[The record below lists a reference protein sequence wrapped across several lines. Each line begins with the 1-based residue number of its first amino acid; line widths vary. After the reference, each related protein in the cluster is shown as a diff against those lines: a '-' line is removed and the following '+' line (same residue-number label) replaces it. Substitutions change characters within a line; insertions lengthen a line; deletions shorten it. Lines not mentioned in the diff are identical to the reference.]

1 MTPWPVLLLIEVM
14 KATDTRAARG
24 LFAAIALL
32 GVGAV
37 ALSQASDASLETFV
51 SGVGIPLTVLLPVV
65 AVLAVTGDW
74 NGRSALATFT
84 QTPRRLLVLTA
95 RLVAIVGLVLGVALV
110 TAAAA
115 ALAFVVLHPDL
126 LATTDW
132 WAVTT
137 AAGGVVAL
145 AVAAALTGTAVGS
158 LLLNTP
164 LAIVVT
170 MLLPLTFDIAAA
182 LLVPTA
188 APWISTLAFAAW
200 LAQPHPGWADGPGHI
215 PGAGQAL
222 TSLLLWVVLPLGLGW
237 WRQLR
242 RDVS

>member
-1 MTPWPVLLLIEVM
+1 MTPWSVLLRIEIL

-24 LFAAIALL
+24 LFATIALL
-32 GVGAV
+32 GVGTV
-37 ALSQASDASLETFV
+37 ALSQTSGTSLETFV
-51 SGVGIPLTVLLPVV
+51 GGVALPLTALLPVV

-74 NGRSALATFT
+74 TGRSALATFT

-95 RLVAIVGLVLGVALV
+95 RVVAIVALVLGVALV
-110 TAAAA
+110 TAAGA

-126 LATTDW
+126 LAATDW
-132 WAVTT
+132 SAVTT

-170 MLLPLTFDIAAA
+170 MLLPITYDVAAA
-182 LLVPTA
+182 LLVPSV
-188 APWISTLAFAAW
+188 APWISTLAFSAW
-200 LAQPHPGWADGPGHI
+200 LAHPHLGWGVGPGDV

-222 TSLLLWVVLPLGLGW
+222 TSLVIWVALPLGLGW

-242 RDVS
+242 RDVV

>member
-1 MTPWPVLLLIEVM
+1 MTPWPVLVHIEVM

-74 NGRSALATFT
+74 NGRSAHATFS
-84 QTPRRLLVLTA
+84 QTPQRLLVLTA

-115 ALAFVVLHPDL
+115 ALAFVVLHADL

-132 WAVTT
+132 WAVT
-137 AAGGVVAL
+137 AAACGVVAL

-170 MLLPLTFDIAAA
+170 MLLPLTYDITAA

-200 LAQPHPGWADGPGHI
+200 LAQPHLSWADGPGDI

-222 TSLLLWVVLPLGLGW
+222 TSLLLWVALPLGLGW

>member
-1 MTPWPVLLLIEVM
+1 MTPWPVLVRIEVM

-24 LFAAIALL
+24 VFAAIALL

-51 SGVGIPLTVLLPVV
+51 GGVGIPLTVLLPVV

-74 NGRSALATFT
+74 NGRSALVTFT
-84 QTPRRLLVLTA
+84 QTPRRLRVLTA

-110 TAAAA
+110 TATAA
-115 ALAFVVLHPDL
+115 ALAFVLLHPDL
-126 LATTDW
+126 LAATDW
-132 WAVTT
+132 WAVTA

-145 AVAAALTGTAVGS
+145 AIAAAMTGTAVGS

-200 LAQPHPGWADGPGHI
+200 LAQPHLSWADGPGDI

-237 WRQLR
+237 WRQML